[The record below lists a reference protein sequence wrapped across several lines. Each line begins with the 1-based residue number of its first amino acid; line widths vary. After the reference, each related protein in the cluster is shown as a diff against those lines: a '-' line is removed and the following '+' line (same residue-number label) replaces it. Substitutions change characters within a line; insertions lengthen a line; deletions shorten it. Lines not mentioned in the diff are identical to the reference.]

1 MDKKIL
7 IYFGFGLILLL
18 FINFVLALQSS
29 CSDEDSNFFNSRDCT
44 LYEDETLQINLGE
57 KNYDV
62 NIISVYT
69 NEVKINVNKKD
80 DSWTGIN
87 PWEWT
92 IEKGETNEFTDLII
106 KANEI
111 NSDNAKLSLIT
122 SNCVDTQ
129 CIFFHAGVANATI
142 NEEEH
147 RLWMGLYSEN
157 SPTIGVDDESEVLLE
172 GETKTIGNLNVT
184 LNEIGIYGYDYV
196 LGEQGEPIKY
206 IIISLSKTET
216 TTSEEE
222 CTDSDGDNINV
233 KGTVSING
241 INYADKCVD
250 SNTVTEYTCANNE
263 KQETNYDCSSGYE
276 CQNGACVV
284 KEERGETST
293 CTDSDDGKDYYV
305 KGIVEGY
312 NFAYNDEIDAKDH
325 CVNNILFEYYCLEN
339 YTVGMRWN
347 YGQEEYNC
355 PQRYICQNGACI
367 EREEPSCFNQGE
379 NSEQC
384 QTYKGEEIG
393 VKARINKR
401 YYGVVIQDI
410 NSEGVN
416 LIVNDKETG
425 YLKIGDKK
433 VIKKTII
440 EIKEIDEDLEQ
451 ITFSIEKAGFFQRIG
466 GWFRNLFG

>member
-69 NEVKINVNKKD
+69 NKVKINVNKKD

-276 CQNGACVV
+276 CQNGACIV
-284 KEERGETST
+284 EEAEETET
-293 CTDSDDGKDYYV
+293 CTDSDGSNIYTKGKAIDYFHEKEDYCIDKSRVQEMECKEGISELQYV
-305 KGIVEGY
+305 TY
-312 NFAYNDEIDAKDH
+312 P
-325 CVNNILFEYYCLEN
+325 
-339 YTVGMRWN
+339 
-347 YGQEEYNC
+347 C
-355 PQRYICQNGACI
+355 PQGYICQNGACV
-367 EREEPSCFNQGE
+367 EREEPSCSNQGE

-384 QTYKGEEIG
+384 QTYKGEGIG
-393 VKARINKR
+393 VKTRINKR
-401 YYGVVIQDI
+401 YYGVAIQDI
-410 NSEGVN
+410 SSEGVN

-425 YLKIGDKK
+425 YLKIGNKK
-433 VIKKTII
+433 VIKKAII
-440 EIKEIDEDLEQ
+440 EIKEINEELEQ